1 MGLEDANRQ
10 ICARMQE
17 IVRNRPLSDR
27 ELKVGC
33 DFLDA
38 AREVAK
44 PNDPSWFAQHRQSIA
59 SNLKGNVVTIIAA
72 VSELATVRGQPVS
85 QAIQDYCERP
95 DRVGSETWRRGIVR
109 RRLIRQ
115 AFQAALQPMRN

>member
-17 IVRNRPLSDR
+17 IVRARPFTDR

-33 DFLDA
+33 DYLDA
-38 AREVAK
+38 AREVAA
-44 PNDPSWFAQHRQSIA
+44 PPGSGWFAQHRQSIA
-59 SNLKGNVVTIIAA
+59 NNLRGNVLTIIAA
-72 VSELATVRGQPVS
+72 VGDMATVKGQPIG
-85 QAIQDYCERP
+85 QAVRDYCERY
-95 DRVGSETWRRGIVR
+95 DKVGSEQWRRGIVR

-115 AFQAALQPMRN
+115 ALQAALQPMRN